1 VKDMV
6 KDVLNKLGVKMK
18 SATGLL
24 LLFLI

>member
-1 VKDMV
+1 MV